1 MNDYHACGYMLIYTF
16 LAYIA
21 IMFHMSLV
29 QEYGGITAVLVG
41 NFRKALTIV
50 LSFLAFPKLYHP
62 YYPIGGI
69 LVFGSL
75 TMNAFMKEAI
85 TKSQHRESGGGGS
98 KASSMISV

>member
-1 MNDYHACGYMLIYTF
+1 MVIYTF

-29 QEYGGITAVLVG
+29 QEYGGIVAVLVG

-50 LSFLAFPKLYHP
+50 LSFIMFPKLYHP
-62 YYPIGGI
+62 YYVIGGI

-75 TMNAFMKEAI
+75 TTNAFMKEAV
-85 TKSQHRESGGGGS
+85 TKSLPATGTSSG
-98 KASSMISV
+98 KKDISPFIA

>member
-1 MNDYHACGYMLIYTF
+1 MLVYTF

-29 QEYGGITAVLVG
+29 QEYGGIVAVLVG

-50 LSFLAFPKLYHP
+50 LSFIMFPKLYHP
-62 YYPIGGI
+62 YYVIGGL

-75 TMNAFMKEAI
+75 TLNAFMKEAA
-85 TKSQHRESGGGGS
+85 TKSLPASGSGGRRDFS
-98 KASSMISV
+98 AFSA